1 VLLVNG
7 LIAAWSFSEIDSA
20 DYWVTHTHQVLEQS
34 QQLQFNVKNADALA
48 RAYLLEPVPAARTAF
63 NETVHEI
70 PGQFAALKALTT
82 DNGAQELRLSAL
94 EPMLRERITD
104 LAAEMD
110 LRDKSGLAAAEKL
123 REQNQQ
129 KHLSPRIQLVCT
141 TIEAEERRLLAERE
155 ETRHTRKIE
164 ALVGMAASL
173 VLILVALSIG
183 HVEVSASTKQ
193 LIEADRSL
201 EASAAELRR
210 LTGCLLTSQE
220 DERRRIARNLHDD
233 LSQNLAYLSMDLG
246 RLAEAGAG
254 AAQPER
260 LLRLKKKA
268 GDTAALARAI
278 SHELHASTLDDL
290 GLSSALEEHCAE
302 FEERTG
308 IATSL
313 EFRNGADPTD
323 SEVSRCVY
331 FVVAE
336 SLRNIGKHAGA
347 SKATVKLEADASG
360 LRTTVADDGIGIDD
374 NAPRQQAGIGLTTMR
389 ERLYLVGGTLSIRRA
404 EERGTVVEI
413 VIPRAA
419 VVQS

>member
-1 VLLVNG
+1 M
-7 LIAAWSFSEIDSA
+7 SA
-20 DYWVTHTHQVLEQS
+20 KGT
-34 QQLQFNVKNADALA
+34 
-48 RAYLLEPVPAARTAF
+48 TA
-63 NETVHEI
+63 
-70 PGQFAALKALTT
+70 
-82 DNGAQELRLSAL
+82 
-94 EPMLRERITD
+94 
-104 LAAEMD
+104 
-110 LRDKSGLAAAEKL
+110 
-123 REQNQQ
+123 
-129 KHLSPRIQLVCT
+129 
-141 TIEAEERRLLAERE
+141 
-155 ETRHTRKIE
+155 
-164 ALVGMAASL
+164 
-173 VLILVALSIG
+173 
-183 HVEVSASTKQ
+183 
-193 LIEADRSL
+193 
-201 EASAAELRR
+201 
-210 LTGCLLTSQE
+210 
-220 DERRRIARNLHDD
+220 
-233 LSQNLAYLSMDLG
+233 NLAYLSMDLG

-268 GDTAALARAI
+268 GDTADLARAI